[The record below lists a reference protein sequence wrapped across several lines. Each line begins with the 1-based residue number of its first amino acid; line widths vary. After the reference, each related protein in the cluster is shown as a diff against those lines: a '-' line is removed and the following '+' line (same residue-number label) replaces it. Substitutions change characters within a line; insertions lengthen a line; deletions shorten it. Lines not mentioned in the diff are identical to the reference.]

1 MNDLLHPAGST
12 ASSLSLEQPERRLL
26 TRVLAATCLSL
37 PMAASM
43 AQSSPDDIP
52 AAVRVALA
60 NWIAAFNRGD
70 PTGVYFSSN
79 AVMVRGNGTFNGATV
94 IDNMEQRESKAGL
107 RLTLV
112 VDDVQILNSAT
123 AVAVSRYTV
132 LPPGAPSSPIP
143 GVSIH
148 TLQRVGNQW
157 QVSAASFT
165 RTQAPPLVA
174 SAASAAA
181 PQK

>member
-1 MNDLLHPAGST
+1 MNDVKHPAGST
-12 ASSLSLEQPERRLL
+12 ASSLSLERPERRQLMRLL
-26 TRVLAATCLSL
+26 VATCLSL
-37 PMAASM
+37 PLAASM

-52 AAVRVALA
+52 GSVRAALA
-60 NWIAAFNRGD
+60 SWIAAFNRGD
-70 PTGVYFSSN
+70 STGVYFTSN

-94 IDNMEQRESKAGL
+94 IDSMEQRESKAGL
-107 RLTLV
+107 RLTLD
-112 VDDVQILNSAT
+112 VDDVQILNATT

-165 RTQAPPLVA
+165 RTQAPPLGA